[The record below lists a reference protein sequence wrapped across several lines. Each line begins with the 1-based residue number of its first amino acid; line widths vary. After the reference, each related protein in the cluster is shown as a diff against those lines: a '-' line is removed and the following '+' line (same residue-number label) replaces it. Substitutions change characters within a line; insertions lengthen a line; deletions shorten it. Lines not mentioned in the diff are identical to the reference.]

1 MLCFL
6 SNAKIM
12 PYYLGQIEIFDVC
25 TSIHNKDPAF
35 DLFWIYRSS
44 KIVYFCVRGVDRR
57 CLVRNCIFLNI
68 MFAQLCLQRNYFI
81 T

>member
-25 TSIHNKDPAF
+25 TSIPNKDPAF
-35 DLFWIYRSS
+35 DLFSIYRSS

-57 CLVRNCIFLNI
+57 CLVRNCMIFSLI
-68 MFAQLCLQRNYFI
+68 LCLLNYAYRESIF
-81 T
+81 